1 MVSFAQAGIGMV
13 VMVVVVLTVVVVVVV
28 VVVAM
33 TVGGVIPV
41 LRSRSR
47 STFGSVVSTGVPTHW
62 KFSDK
67 IKQGRVGW

>member
-13 VMVVVVLTVVVVVVV
+13 VMVVVVLTVVVVV

-47 STFGSVVSTGVPTHW
+47 STFGSVVSTGVPTLE
-62 KFSDK
+62 
-67 IKQGRVGW
+67 ILR